1 MVYNTSTTLPV
12 TWGRTKNAAVVY
24 LAVSVWPSDYSLD
37 FHISIFTISTI
48 LLSLTALIEGCN
60 HISACCLFTLNE
72 RMFYIKDLHSD
83 TNHLH
88 FLLPT
93 LNFNKG
99 DCTLCVTNLLF
110 ATDCNLIPWTK
121 QKPGFLELCEN

>member
-12 TWGRTKNAAVVY
+12 TWGRTKNAALVY

-37 FHISIFTISTI
+37 FHISTFTISTI

-93 LNFNKG
+93 LN
-99 DCTLCVTNLLF
+99 CVTK
-110 ATDCNLIPWTK
+110 AIVHYV
-121 QKPGFLELCEN
+121 